1 MDEVLINIHDNTG
14 AIAQKGFGL
23 PLIFDPNNNLV
34 YQEVT
39 DISQISGVAAGDLA
53 YDQANIILGQ
63 EPKPEKVAI
72 YGFDISAVDATF
84 TTIGE
89 ALDDLITRRND
100 WYWGV
105 LASRVDADITAFSD
119 WIASK
124 AKVGAAQLDIAKT
137 PTEIETFMA
146 GMSNQRMAIFAHDGG
161 IDTEDQF
168 LAAGTVGRIA
178 ALVPGSYTVKFKT
191 INTVASTTY
200 QEADITTILNADCN
214 TYVNNMGEDYIS
226 EGKLS
231 NGDFIDTQVAK
242 DWISAR
248 YREGIFKLLKDNEKI
263 AFDDSGIAQVVSVIK
278 SVNKQAA
285 SNGMV
290 AQDGDGNYIMSVKYP
305 RRADIPDN
313 DRANRIVSGLKSSVT
328 LAGAIH
334 RAEVDFYLEI

>member
-1 MDEVLINIHDNTG
+1 MPQEVKVNIYDKTG
-14 AIAQKGFGL
+14 AIAQNGFGL

-39 DISQISGVAAGDLA
+39 DTSQISGVVAGDLA
-53 YDQANIILGQ
+53 YDQANIILSQ

-200 QEADITTILNADCN
+200 QEADIILNADCN

-248 YREGIFKLLKDNEKI
+248 YREGIFKLLKDNDKVG
-263 AFDDSGIAQVVSVIK
+263 FGDNGITQIVSVVK

-285 SNGMV
+285 SNKMV
-290 AQDGDGNYIMSVKYP
+290 AQDDSGNYIMSVKFP
-305 RRADIPDN
+305 RRVDIPAN
-313 DRANRIVSGLKSSVT
+313 DRANRILSGIKPSIT
-328 LAGAIH
+328 FGGAIH
-334 RAEVDFYLEI
+334 EVQVDFYLEI